1 MKHLA
6 LFQNRSAAAFP
17 RWRRGAVL
25 LSAALLLSMG
35 SAHAQTPPAPTTEPL
50 GIALEGY
57 PYPYPV
63 QFLSLDMEGQP
74 VRMAYMDVAPAAGAA
89 ANGQTV
95 LLLHGKNFY
104 GNSWASVIAFL
115 TQAGYRVVVPD
126 QIGFGKSSKPDID
139 YSFDLLAANT
149 AKLLDTLGVT
159 QTVVIGHSTGG
170 MLAVRFAR
178 TYPERVTRLVL
189 EDPIGLEDYRRKA
202 PPQTTETLLKAEMEQ
217 TPEKLQA
224 FYAHY
229 FAHPTP
235 ALVDP
240 YASMAS
246 RVLQSG
252 EYPRWAKASALTYQ
266 MIYRQPV
273 RYEYNLLKPSVL
285 LIVGARD
292 RTAVMRNYADP
303 ETQKTMGDFP
313 KLAEAAAKDI
323 PHCKV
328 VIVPECGH
336 IPHLEQPD
344 RFRTELLDFLRK
356 P

>member
-1 MKHLA
+1 MLT
-6 LFQNRSAAAFP
+6 S
-17 RWRRGAVL
+17 VL
-25 LSAALLLSMG
+25 LMLSIG
-35 SAHAQTPPAPTTEPL
+35 SVQAQTLPMSSTEPL

-63 QFLSLDMEGQP
+63 KFLPFNIEGQP
-74 VRMAYMDVAPAAGAA
+74 VRMAYMDVAPTGP
-89 ANGQTV
+89 ANYQTV

-104 GNSWASVIAFL
+104 GNSWARVIGVL

-139 YSFDLLAANT
+139 YSFDMLAANT

-159 QTVVIGHSTGG
+159 QVVVVGHSTGG

-178 TYPERVTRLVL
+178 TYSQRVTRLVL
-189 EDPIGLEDYRRKA
+189 EDPIGLEDYRRTV
-202 PPQTTETLLKAEMEQ
+202 PPQTTETLCKAEMEQ
-217 TPEKLQA
+217 TPEKISA
-224 FYAHY
+224 FYARY

-235 ALVDP
+235 ALYEP
-240 YASMAS
+240 YASIAA

-273 RYEYNLLKPSVL
+273 RSEYNLLTPSVL
-285 LIVGARD
+285 LIVGDQD
-292 RTAVMRNYADP
+292 RTAVMRNYADT
-303 ETQKTMGDFP
+303 ETQKTMGNIP
-313 KLAEAAAKDI
+313 KLAEAAGKDI

-336 IPHLEQPD
+336 VPHMEQPERFD
-344 RFRTELLDFLRK
+344 RELLDFLK
-356 P
+356 